1 MRLDDAITV
10 ALIAILLASVWHP
23 FGRRRSKARAT
34 GYRLA
39 LMLGVL
45 AAQVVVEASM
55 GSTPVGN
62 GPEGA
67 TCPNT
72 GTPWHVAGVFL
83 AIALWSGV
91 GVLKGFVASLYRR
104 EEREGE
110 TIAASMVA
118 VIAGFVGIVAWVAVA
133 LCDYS

>member
-1 MRLDDAITV
+1 MRLDDAITL
-10 ALIAILLASVWHP
+10 ALVAILLASVWHP
-23 FGRRRSKARAT
+23 FGRGRSKARAAW
-34 GYRLA
+34 YRLA
-39 LMLGVL
+39 VMLGFL
-45 AAQVVVEASM
+45 AAQVLVEASM

-62 GPEGA
+62 GPAGA
-67 TCPNT
+67 TCPNI
-72 GTPWHVAGVFL
+72 GTPWYVAGILL

-118 VIAGFVGIVAWVAVA
+118 VIAGFVGIVVWVAVA